1 MDDPEHPFSISLIIA
16 TRGRVATLAPRLPLW
31 TGSGFDEVIVVDGSY
46 DTEHRRQIRELC
58 ESIGAVWLP
67 APVRFRDTRSLSRNL
82 GARRA
87 RGTWIL
93 FRDDDSPVLQ
103 SINKGALGKAAAG
116 RDWLVNA
123 DAQIITL
130 QRRDAFLAFGGYPE
144 DMVHAEDSIMSNRA
158 RGHGVGGR
166 EPAWYKGV
174 VTFPPPPEDP
184 ISRARNAF
192 WYGYTLLLFLMRTP
206 LRDQVVVGDARRF
219 AHQLRRAPRET
230 RQIVYL
236 VIGLFGRVISPL
248 HSLGV
253 LLRSGVAALRQEPYH
268 GWQGIRSDPPA

>member
-1 MDDPEHPFSISLIIA
+1 MDDPERPFSISLIIA

-87 RGTWIL
+87 KGTWIL

-130 QRRDAFLAFGGYPE
+130 HRRDAFLAFGGYPE

-166 EPAWYKGV
+166 EPAWYEGV

-192 WYGYTLLLFLMRTP
+192 WYGYTFLLFLMRTP
-206 LRDQVVVGDARRF
+206 LREQVVVGRGWPHCARSRITGGKESVPTRPHEADGFEQQVAYRPRRAGPPALPLRLAVVGRRF
-219 AHQLRRAPRET
+219 
-230 RQIVYL
+230 V
-236 VIGLFGRVISPL
+236 G
-248 HSLGV
+248 
-253 LLRSGVAALRQEPYH
+253 
-268 GWQGIRSDPPA
+268 

>member
-1 MDDPEHPFSISLIIA
+1 MSAS
-16 TRGRVATLAPRLPLW
+16 TR
-31 TGSGFDEVIVVDGSY
+31 
-46 DTEHRRQIRELC
+46 
-58 ESIGAVWLP
+58 AVCIP
-67 APVRFRDTRSLSRNL
+67 APVRFRATRSLSRTL

-87 RGTWIL
+87 KGTCIL

-103 SINKGALGKAAAG
+103 SIDKGALGKAAAG
-116 RDWLVNA
+116 RDWLVNT

-166 EPAWYKGV
+166 EPVWYEGV

-192 WYGYTLLLFLMRTP
+192 WYGYTLLLCRMRTP
-206 LRDQVVVGDARRF
+206 RRDRVVFGHTRPFPHPLR
-219 AHQLRRAPRET
+219 
-230 RQIVYL
+230 
-236 VIGLFGRVISPL
+236 
-248 HSLGV
+248 
-253 LLRSGVAALRQEPYH
+253 
-268 GWQGIRSDPPA
+268 